1 MRHGMRGEFLAC
13 VRTDVFECMC
23 VHIPARNVTIA
34 GGMDSS
40 VSNAPG
46 VILSFFDYL
55 GDSERERDRIRMP
68 S

>member
-1 MRHGMRGEFLAC
+1 M
-13 VRTDVFECMC
+13 RTDVFECMC

-34 GGMDSS
+34 GGIDSS

-46 VILSFFDYL
+46 VILSFFDYV